1 MEETGSESLSANAGI
16 AADYINALG
25 QRQSISPHTIQRL
38 LDAMGYTAQPGPA
51 DAAPLPPVRVYRQKT
66 PYRNG
71 PDDRHWLIP
80 GGQGNFRWWL
90 HTEQGRI
97 HHGKIAA
104 GQRLSLPVSL
114 PPGYHRLTLNQ
125 NGREWHCQIIIA
137 PRRCYEPDEL
147 LAERKLWGTCVQ
159 LYTLRSEH
167 NWGIGD
173 TGDLKQLIREIAR
186 RGGSFVG
193 LNPIHALYPTLPDN
207 ASPYSPSSR
216 RWLNTLYIDVGD
228 VEDFQLSPA
237 ARAWWA
243 RGETRR
249 ALEEVRASPG
259 VDYRRVAALKYTA
272 LRLAWQQFNR
282 RAADDVRRRD
292 FEEFVRRGGDSL
304 RYQGIFDA
312 LQGQLI
318 ARDKGNWSWQVWPEE
333 YRDARGPA
341 IEEFCRHSSGEI
353 AFYIW
358 LQWLADRQFN
368 DCFALCRTLEMPI
381 GLYRDLAVGVSDGGA
396 ETWSEPALY
405 CLRASVGAP
414 PDVLGPRGQNWGL
427 APMSPHEMASRGY
440 QPFIDLLRA
449 NMRGCGALRIDHV
462 MSLLR
467 LWWIPLGDT
476 AGQGAY
482 IHYPVDDLLAILA
495 LESQRNHCM
504 VIGEDLGTVPQE
516 IVSRLFNN
524 GIYSYKVLY
533 FEQDDR
539 HVFRPPSGYP
549 SQSMATLTTHDLPT
563 LRGYWTS
570 DDLRLGRA
578 LGLYSDDGILS
589 FLHQD
594 RRLARQGLLDA
605 LHRQGSVPE
614 RTRRQA
620 DRLLMSPVLNR
631 GMHLFLADSASALLG
646 LQPEDWLDMAEPVNV
661 PGTSDEYPNWRR
673 KLSRSL
679 DEIFA
684 DSSVNR
690 LLREINRRRGKAG

>member
-1 MEETGSESLSANAGI
+1 MEDIGSKSLSANAGI
-16 AADYINALG
+16 AADYIDALG
-25 QRQSISPHTIQRL
+25 QRQTISPHTIQRL
-38 LDAMGYTAQPGPA
+38 QEAMEDAAESGASP
-51 DAAPLPPVRVYRQKT
+51 AAPLPPVLVYRQNT
-66 PYRNG
+66 PYRDG
-71 PDDRHWLIP
+71 PDDRYWLMP
-80 GGQGNFRWWL
+80 GGQGRFRWWL

-97 HHGKIAA
+97 HHGKAVA
-104 GQRLSLPVSL
+104 GERLSLPVSL

-125 NGREWHCQIIIA
+125 DGREWHCRIIVA
-137 PRRCYEPDEL
+137 PRRCYEPGEL
-147 LAERKLWGTCVQ
+147 QQQRKLWGTCVQ
-159 LYTLRSEH
+159 LYTLRSGS

-173 TGDLKQLIREIAR
+173 TGDLKRLIREIAG

-193 LNPIHALYPTLPDN
+193 LNPIHALYPSLPDN

-216 RWLNTLYIDVGD
+216 RWLNILYIDVSD
-228 VEDFQLSPA
+228 VEDFQLSPS
-237 ARAWWA
+237 ARLW
-243 RGETRR
+243 RSRKETEQ
-249 ALEEVRASPG
+249 ALEQARSCPQ
-259 VDYRRVAALKYTA
+259 VDYRRVAALKLTA

-282 RAADDVRRRD
+282 RAVDDTRRRD
-292 FEEFVRRGGDSL
+292 FEEFVSRGGDSL

-312 LQGQLI
+312 LQGHLS
-318 ARDKGNWSWQVWPEE
+318 ACDNGNGNWQVWPQQ

-341 IEEFCRHSSGEI
+341 VEEFCRRSSREI
-353 AFYIW
+353 AFYLW

-368 DCFALCRTLEMPI
+368 DCFALCRTLGMPL

-414 PDVLGPRGQNWGL
+414 PDMLGPQGQNWGL
-427 APMSPHEMASRGY
+427 APMSPHEMAVRGY

-467 LWWIPLGDT
+467 LWWIPLGDN

-504 VIGEDLGTVPQE
+504 VIGEDLGTVPRE
-516 IVSRLFNN
+516 IVSRLLQS
-524 GIYSYKVLY
+524 GVYSYKVLY
-533 FEQDDR
+533 FERDGS
-539 HVFRPPSGYP
+539 HVFRSPSHYPP
-549 SQSMATLTTHDLPT
+549 QSMATLTTHDLPT
-563 LRGYWTS
+563 LRGYWGG

-578 LGLYSDDGILS
+578 LGLYPDDGILA

-620 DRLLMSPVLNR
+620 DRLKMSPVLNR
-631 GMHLFLADSASALLG
+631 GMHRFLADSASALLG

-684 DSSVNR
+684 DRSVNR
-690 LLREINRRRGKAG
+690 LLREINLRRGKAG